1 MTTPPTNTFG
11 GLIRQSAPLSVG
23 GLSNVWTIGAADGSV
38 LVYNST
44 NGRWEQAVNA
54 LNTDSAHGGAG
65 AHTLVVA
72 DLSRG
77 FIDHDP
83 EGSTALTTPTAEEI
97 VGAFPTKPVGFT
109 LQLYIRNT
117 ADAAETLTLT
127 GGTGVTVSG
136 DAGIGQNESMLV
148 LFRLDNVSAGT
159 EAVSANIM
167 FAGTWNA

>member
-1 MTTPPTNTFG
+1 MSLFPKSTFG
-11 GLIRQSAPLSVG
+11 GSISRGLA
-23 GLSNVWTIGAADGSV
+23 GLSNVWTINSASGAT
-38 LVYNST
+38 LVYNAS

-54 LNTDSAHGGAG
+54 LHTDSAHGGSG

-83 EGSTALTTPTAEEI
+83 EGSTALTTPTAAAI
-97 VGAFPTKPVGFT
+97 VAAFPTKPVGFT
-109 LQLYIRNT
+109 IQLYIRNT

-136 DAGIGQNESMLV
+136 DAAIGQNESMLV
-148 LFRLDNVSAGT
+148 LFRFDNVTSSS

-167 FAGTWNA
+167 FVSTWDA